1 VTQFNAPTYD
11 VQKPTGRCAFSGRE
25 LKVGEAYMAS
35 LTELPLQATEGQTA
49 GTPPTAAAALGMQR
63 VDVSLEAWRD
73 GYRPGG
79 LFCYWRST
87 VPEPNQKRRLFV
99 DDQVLLNLFH
109 RLEGATEE
117 ARLSFRFVL
126 ALILMRK
133 KMLKYE
139 SSEQRPDAAGG
150 QQEWWLMSAKTGD
163 WQAQR
168 CEVLN
173 PRLDEAKIGQ
183 VTQQLGEI
191 LEGEV

>member
-25 LKVGEAYMAS
+25 LKPGEPYMAS
-35 LTELPLQATEGQTA
+35 LAELPMQ
-49 GTPPTAAAALGMQR
+49 PPPQETLAKPASAAAALGFQR

-73 GYRPGG
+73 GFRPGG

-87 VPEPNQKRRLFV
+87 VPQPNQKRRLFV

-133 KMLKYE
+133 KILKYE
-139 SSEQRPDAAGG
+139 ASEQRPDGAGG
-150 QQEWWLMSAKTGD
+150 QQEWWIMSARTGD
-163 WQAQR
+163 WQAQP
-168 CEVLN
+168 CEVRN
-173 PRLDEAKIGQ
+173 PRLDEAKIVQ

-191 LEGEV
+191 LDGEV

>member
-1 VTQFNAPTYD
+1 MTQFNAPTYD

-25 LKVGEAYMAS
+25 LKPGEPYMAS
-35 LTELPLQATEGQTA
+35 LAEMPLQ
-49 GTPPTAAAALGMQR
+49 PPTEETGARPAPAAAALGLQR
-63 VDVSLEAWRD
+63 VDVSLEAWKD
-73 GYRPGG
+73 GFRPGG

-133 KMLKYE
+133 KILKYE
-139 SSEQRPDAAGG
+139 SSEQRPDGRGG
-150 QQEWWLMSAKTGD
+150 QQEWWIMSAKTGD